1 MHPTHSLRN
10 VSSAGLLALLASA
23 CATGIGPRALR
34 TERPDYN
41 QQIVRSADGEM
52 LLNLVRLRYNDSPL
66 FLELG
71 AVVAQYG
78 FDASLS
84 ATGQVGSGAGQA
96 TVGTGLGYSES
107 PTITYTP
114 LKGEDFAERL
124 LTPVSLNSLMLF
136 VQTGWSAERLLLM
149 IVQRVNDLFNAP
161 TATGPTPEHPPD
173 YEAFA
178 DFATRF
184 HRLYEAQL
192 IGLNWEMKQGETD
205 APGQNST
212 FWIRAPADPRSP
224 LAADV
229 AAVRR
234 YLDLERGR
242 EEFELTAFPF
252 RRHPN
257 QLGIRCRS
265 LLAVLYF
272 LAESVQTPPEHI
284 EAGLVAVT
292 RDENGQPFDWSKVMG
307 DIMTIH
313 SQRDFPDKAFVAVRH
328 RGFWFYVADADQSS
342 KATFGLLNLLFSL
355 QSATG
360 SGKSPLL
367 TLPVSR

>member
-1 MHPTHSLRN
+1 MHPNHSLRA
-10 VSSAGLLALLASA
+10 VVTSGLLALFASA
-23 CATGIGPRALR
+23 CATGLGPRALR

-52 LLNLVRLRYNDSPL
+52 LLNLVRLHYNDSPL

-84 ATGQVGSGAGQA
+84 ATGEVGSGVGQA
-96 TVGTGLGYSES
+96 NVGTGLAYSES

-114 LKGEDFAERL
+114 LKGEDFAERM
-124 LTPVSLNSLMLF
+124 LTPVSLDSLMLF
-136 VQTGWSAERLLLM
+136 VQTGWSAERLFLM
-149 IVQRVNDLFNAP
+149 IVQRVNELFNAP
-161 TATGPTPEHPPD
+161 TATGPTPMRPPD

-178 DFATRF
+178 DFAKRF
-184 HRLYEAQL
+184 HRLYEAKL
-192 IGLNWEMKQGETD
+192 VGLNWEMKQRETD
-205 APGQNST
+205 APGRDPR

-234 YLDLERGR
+234 YLNLEPGR

-252 RRHPN
+252 RRHPS
-257 QLGIRCRS
+257 QVGIRCRS
-265 LLAVLYF
+265 LLAMLYF
-272 LAESVQTPPEHI
+272 LAEAVESPPEHI

-292 RDENGQPFDWSKVMG
+292 RDEFGQPFDWSKVMR

-313 SQRDFPDKAFVAVRH
+313 AQRDRPDQAFVAVRH
-328 RGFWFYVADADQSS
+328 RGWWFYVADDDQSS

-360 SGKSPLL
+360 AGRSPVL
-367 TLPVSR
+367 TLPVR